1 MQTRTLIS
9 ASDLTAFQKDLQKH
23 RNANKTVLTICA
35 GTGCLACGCEKVTE
49 TFRQELK
56 KNKLEDAVEIKT
68 TGCHGFC
75 ERGPLVVIQPQG
87 LFYQKVTSTTA
98 HDIIEQTIK
107 NGQIVK
113 KLLYHDPITKEII
126 QHEKD
131 IPFYKKQKRLIF
143 GKNGFMDPTA
153 INDYII
159 LGGYQGM
166 AKAITTI
173 EPDAIIEEVTK
184 SGLRG
189 RGGGGFSTG
198 KKWRSCKKAEGTPKY
213 IICNADEGDP
223 GAFMDRSLLEG
234 NPHQVIEGMIIGAFA
249 VGSNEGFV
257 YVRHEYPLAVKNLS
271 IAI

>member
-126 QHEKD
+126 QRFVYLY
-131 IPFYKKQKRLIF
+131 INI
-143 GKNGFMDPTA
+143 NGNMNGLYFHGCH
-153 INDYII
+153 
-159 LGGYQGM
+159 LHFVLR
-166 AKAITTI
+166 TTI
-173 EPDAIIEEVTK
+173 T
-184 SGLRG
+184 
-189 RGGGGFSTG
+189 
-198 KKWRSCKKAEGTPKY
+198 
-213 IICNADEGDP
+213 N
-223 GAFMDRSLLEG
+223 
-234 NPHQVIEGMIIGAFA
+234 
-249 VGSNEGFV
+249 
-257 YVRHEYPLAVKNLS
+257 
-271 IAI
+271 